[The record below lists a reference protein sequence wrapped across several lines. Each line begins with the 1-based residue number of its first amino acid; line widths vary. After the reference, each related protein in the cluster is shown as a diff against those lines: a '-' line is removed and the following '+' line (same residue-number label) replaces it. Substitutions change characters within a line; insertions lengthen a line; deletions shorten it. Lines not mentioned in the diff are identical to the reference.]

1 MPRGSY
7 LFSPAEALSR
17 RKPSGQ
23 EYVTSRD
30 RGEPQKE
37 RSYDDRTDESGVAK
51 ALSRGSME
59 KESSRHDGASGAGGL

>member
-1 MPRGSY
+1 MPRGLS

-30 RGEPQKE
+30 REEPQKE
-37 RSYDDRTDESGVAK
+37 GSNDDRTDESGTAT
-51 ALSRGSME
+51 ALSRGCME
-59 KESSRHDGASGAGGL
+59 KESSRHDGASGAGGI

>member
-17 RKPSGQ
+17 RKLSGQ

-37 RSYDDRTDESGVAK
+37 GSNDDRTDESGVAK
-51 ALSRGSME
+51 ALSRGRVE
-59 KESSRHDGASGAGGL
+59 KESSRHDRASGSGGI